1 MSEVTL
7 AICVLMCASYVFAAP
22 QFSTELHL
30 VDPEYTLNLVEQKEV
45 FANHTLPDDDGTTN
59 WGDQVQNA
67 RQDGDSL
74 IFRDL
79 VIWPK
84 ISSKNQVMYYD
95 VMSDTPL
102 NITTARFI
110 NVGRQ
115 RAYCVDLIINDDG
128 INTYYIIP
136 PEKDIRVFV
145 EIYGFQ

>member
-7 AICVLMCASYVFAAP
+7 AICVLIFASYVVAAP

-30 VDPEYTLNLVEQKEV
+30 VEPEYTLKLDEKKEV
-45 FANHTLPDDDGTTN
+45 FPVVPLPDDDGTTN
-59 WGDQVQNA
+59 WGDQVRKT

-74 IFRDL
+74 LLRDF

-84 ISSKNQVMYYD
+84 ISSKNQYMEY
-95 VMSDTPL
+95 SAFSTTPL
-102 NITTARFI
+102 NITSARFI

-115 RAYCVDLIINDDG
+115 RAYCVDLIVNDDG
-128 INTYYIIP
+128 IDIYYIIP
-136 PEKDIRVFV
+136 PEKDMRVFV